1 MVRIELKAMLTER
14 RQLILSQ
21 GADCSKS
28 RSLAGSTFQVPHQY
42 FQTVQ
47 AILLCVKKK
56 KKHSNISMCP
66 QIQKNKAELV
76 SSSPAD
82 LPHVTA
88 QSSLFLPLL
97 GSSGR

>member
-14 RQLILSQ
+14 SQLILSQ

-28 RSLAGSTFQVPHQY
+28 RSLPGSTFQVPHQY

-56 KKHSNISMCP
+56 
-66 QIQKNKAELV
+66 
-76 SSSPAD
+76 
-82 LPHVTA
+82 
-88 QSSLFLPLL
+88 
-97 GSSGR
+97 